1 MKLSNVNNEMPYSLK
16 FNGTE
21 IPDSEFYLLTNL
33 SHIENDHSE
42 TICGLPENKIKV
54 ITLLERSCLLIA
66 KSFPEHF

>member
-42 TICGLPENKIKV
+42 IFCGDPENKTKV
-54 ITLLERSCLLIA
+54 ISLLER
-66 KSFPEHF
+66 F